1 MRLAIFSLLF
11 VTGFAHVA
19 ESADIS
25 VPVNGT
31 VRIVSDEAKGTV
43 TIYFPGFAIAFG
55 GVADSPSP
63 PPADGGNDELS
74 PLTVAVRDAVAKLPQ
89 SVEIKAACQSLAEAY
104 SLGRDNVGKDGWK
117 TIQQIV
123 SEQQKL
129 NAIAMGSQREA
140 FTPVFQSIAD
150 ALKLRNPQTDTQ
162 IKQAWLEIALGFSEG
177 VK

>member
-1 MRLAIFSLLF
+1 MRLALLSLLF
-11 VTGFAHVA
+11 ATSFAHVA
-19 ESADIS
+19 EPADIS

-43 TIYFPGFAIAFG
+43 TIYFPGFVIAFG
-55 GVADSPSP
+55 GVADSPT
-63 PPADGGNDELS
+63 PPADGGDDELS
-74 PLTVAVRDAVAKLPQ
+74 PLTIAVRDAVAKLPQ
-89 SVEIKAACQSLAEAY
+89 SVETKAACQSLAEAY
-104 SLGRDNVGKDGWK
+104 NLGRDNVGKDGWK

-177 VK
+177 AK